1 MSGLKTTQESEALW
15 KLVQHRHAKR
25 ELQRLKPPTCEL
37 RDGDYK
43 LRGEVAGE
51 LLLEF
56 EFIENEVGNA
66 TIQLSLDHYLAKW
79 VMNHRGRNKRN
90 VHAVIEKQGARWA
103 GCMDH
108 YRVVKEKDGTA
119 YLEIVFLHDFEQT
132 KHIRVWC
139 NPFLRPEVQ
148 FPKLWIIF
156 GPAKWCI
163 LVTLFVNLLR
173 LETSIWTLP
182 DDPTDLTEW
191 MGPSFNPGF
200 WRNIV
205 KPFPF
210 ILDNSPISMVFSRFG
225 TFYDTVKMLLEEHQL
240 TLTCRRYLPDKGDPH
255 PFNNLKGLWGIDAV
269 EDFLQLIPLR
279 SGCLVWD
286 IEDNSGW
293 GTETAFGGSWLTGF
307 VRALVVLT
315 SDGQVEGVDVFSG
328 DATFP
333 GEYYNPAFL
342 GTSPRA
348 PWVVFEEGPLTGI
361 TSSEFSYYEATDT
374 SFLAGGQSMPG
385 INEGISALINIGGDL
400 LTSFINS
407 QISIAA
413 AASSGP
419 WPGAA
424 PAIDLPPLGGLMDA
438 VLQPL
443 YTNVFGAF
451 MEIPTARAGG
461 FSLPISGLEDIVTG
475 LGDFHYYENMADGQM
490 KAFTLSAFAAI
501 AAEIHRTRPRTAH
514 TLQVS
519 DAAPYLFGE
528 KGYGHIWIGGRAGTS
543 VLGYPV
549 EHQLFVERI
558 KKLKYKQDKDG
569 PTGWQVEFGYRE
581 PRSPALH
588 ILEEVQRFNA
598 AMGQLGIF

>member
-1 MSGLKTTQESEALW
+1 MSGLKYAKQAEDLW
-15 KLVQHRHAKR
+15 KLVKQRHAKT
-25 ELQRLKPPTCEL
+25 EMYRLKAPTIEL
-37 RDGDYK
+37 RDGDYI

-51 LLLEF
+51 LMLEF
-56 EFIENEVGNA
+56 EFIENETGMA
-66 TIQLSLDHYLAKW
+66 TIMLSLDHYLAKW
-79 VMNHRGRNKRN
+79 VMNHRGRRKRN
-90 VHAVIEKQGARWA
+90 VHTVIEKQGARWS

-108 YRVVKEKDGTA
+108 YRVVKEKDGRA
-119 YLEIVFLHDFEQT
+119 YLEIVFMHDFEQT

-173 LETSIWTLP
+173 LETSLWTIP

-210 ILDNSPISMVFSRFG
+210 LADNSPISMVFSRFG
-225 TFYDTVKMLLEEHQL
+225 SFYDTVKTVLEEHQL
-240 TLTCRRYLPDKGDPH
+240 TLTCRRYLPDKGDSH
-255 PFNNLKGLWGIDAV
+255 PFDDLKGLWGLDPV
-269 EDFLQLIPLR
+269 EDLLQLVPLR
-279 SGCLVWD
+279 NGCLVWD
-286 IEDNSGW
+286 VEDNSGW

-307 VRALVVLT
+307 VRALAVLT
-315 SDGQVEGVDVFSG
+315 SDGQVEGVDVFTG

-333 GEYYNPAFL
+333 GQYYNPAFL

-374 SFLAGGQSMPG
+374 SFIAGGQSMPG
-385 INEGISALINIGGDL
+385 VNEAISALINIGGDL

-407 QISIAA
+407 EISIAA
-413 AASSGP
+413 ATGP
-419 WPGAA
+419 FSVVP
-424 PAIDLPPLGGLMDA
+424 PIDLPPLGGLMDA
-438 VLQPL
+438 VAEPL
-443 YTNVFGAF
+443 YSDVFAAF
-451 MEIPTARAGG
+451 MEIPTLRAGG
-461 FSLPISGLEDIVTG
+461 ISLPISGLEDIQTG
-475 LGDFHYYENMADGQM
+475 LGDFHYYEAKADGEM
-490 KAFTLSAFAAI
+490 KAFTLSAFAAVV
-501 AAEIHRTRPRTAH
+501 AEIHRTRPRTAH
-514 TLQVS
+514 TLEVS
-519 DAAPYLFGE
+519 DAAPYVFGE
-528 KGYGHIWIGGRAGTS
+528 KGYGHCWIGDRVGTS
-543 VLGYPV
+543 VLGYPI

-569 PTGWQVEFGYRE
+569 PSGWQVEIGYRE
-581 PRSPALH
+581 ERNPALH